1 MSNITTHNNNNKII
15 IIIII
20 KLIPDGDTWFCFL
33 CVYFR
38 HQKIMIQ
45 NTGLTNQMRTKIYN
59 LSPLGSSDWKIQ
71 IKLLKPVHFVQP
83 FNPFELFEPREPFIP
98 LKSLKPFKQFNPFKI
113 LNPLSYLNHLGT
125 FLHSSN
131 PLNQCY
137 NLKLFEFPVPV

>member
-1 MSNITTHNNNNKII
+1 MVTR
-15 IIIII
+15 
-20 KLIPDGDTWFCFL
+20 DFVF

-38 HQKIMIQ
+38 PQKIIIQ
-45 NTGLTNQMRTKIYN
+45 NTGLCEPDENKN
-59 LSPLGSSDWKIQ
+59 LQFKPIRFIGLKNSDKTIETSSFCSTI
-71 IKLLKPVHFVQP
+71 
-83 FNPFELFEPREPFIP
+83 NPFELFEPREPFIP

-137 NLKLFEFPVPV
+137 NLKLFEFSVPV